1 MRRQKCLFIPSW
13 EVFEQHFKLET
24 AIEGYEEDR
33 NTCLYPRKK
42 LLNHVL
48 RCKTVL
54 LYPRSKFLNNIL
66 NCKPSLEG
74 YMKAETLVYTLA
86 TSYF

>member
-48 RCKTVL
+48 RCETV
-54 LYPRSKFLNNIL
+54 I
-66 NCKPSLEG
+66 EG

-86 TSYF
+86 TSYL

>member
-48 RCKTVL
+48 RCKTV
-54 LYPRSKFLNNIL
+54 I
-66 NCKPSLEG
+66 EG
-74 YMKAETLVYTLA
+74 YKKAKTFFYTLA
-86 TSYF
+86 VSF